1 MIVIVVSH
9 QGIGKTAE
17 RKLFRFIAF
26 IEEIKMTNK
35 RTVYG
40 KKLLTAAVLVSMLP
54 GGLAFAEE
62 ALPLYTLDAVVVTAT
77 RTENDVKNVPAS
89 TQIIT
94 SSDIKK
100 SGATNVRDAIT
111 DFANITMTK
120 KVRGGGH
127 EIIVRGMSTDKS
139 LIMVNGH
146 RVANEADGSGLGN
159 ANALDRINVDNIEKI
174 EIVKGPSSALYG
186 SEAMG
191 GVINI
196 ITKGS
201 KEAEVR
207 TGLVNSSEDFTNWWH
222 LDSGEIGKFSA
233 TLDMRFNKI
242 RRDGSND
249 SVLSDSFGTAQ
260 TYNFNANY
268 QLNDHNSLNFYVD
281 HYTQNLKRDLYNGN
295 LKNVK
300 LDFPN
305 GMAPMGK
312 KFMTGDVSMA
322 DALANYHYKQQTYGL
337 SWNGKTA
344 RNDWQIQT
352 YLSKFDWKSDILY
365 SGGKYTGHSPMAG
378 GSGMGRAGMGGSS
391 MGRPSMGGGS
401 SPSEMDWNKT
411 FNTFM
416 GLTYTNDVNVN
427 SNKIFVIEG
436 RNSTKI
442 NDNHRITYGAE
453 YIKNTVKGTNFGDDN
468 QFGVTHIGSVSK
480 NGVTKEI
487 SEKEIDTY
495 AAYLQ
500 DEINYGKWFI
510 VPAIRYDHH
519 ENFGSHTSPKLG
531 LTYKANDTFRVKANY
546 GKGFKAPTIQ
556 NLYCK
561 LVTNMGKPGIITVNP
576 NANLR
581 PETSNSW
588 DVGVEKEWGKIST
601 SLVYFDTKLENMI
614 TTEKIDRNSYRY
626 INVGNV
632 RVKGIEHTLGYEL
645 NPMWKFKVNSTWL
658 DAVNKDKNQLL
669 PQRSRL
675 SQIYSLSFD
684 DGKDIGWSAVL
695 WDELNYKYV
704 TPVTV
709 KGDIVAGPKK
719 TYNLLNF
726 TLTRK
731 INKDTKIYGS
741 VQNIFDKVD
750 SDCDLDGRYWSLGWE
765 HKF

>member
-1 MIVIVVSH
+1 
-9 QGIGKTAE
+9 
-17 RKLFRFIAF
+17 
-26 IEEIKMTNK
+26 MTNK

-222 LDSGEIGKFSA
+222 LDSGEIRKFSA

-242 RRDGSND
+242 RRDGD
-249 SVLSDSFGTAQ
+249 DTDFLSDSFGTAQ

-268 QLNDHNSLNFYVD
+268 HFNDHNYLNFYVD
-281 HYTQNLKRDLYNGN
+281 HYTQNLKRDLYTHKRDNI
-295 LKNVK
+295 KV
-300 LDFPN
+300 DFPEE
-305 GMAPMGK
+305 MASGLGQK
-312 KFMTGDVSMA
+312 SMTGEGSME

-344 RNDWQIQT
+344 RNDWQIQA
-352 YLSKFDWKSDILY
+352 YLSKFDWESDIRY
-365 SGGKYTGHSPMAG
+365 SGKWFKGHVPAGSNPMTEPMWDRIFKGFMEGK
-378 GSGMGRAGMGGSS
+378 SGIY
-391 MGRPSMGGGS
+391 
-401 SPSEMDWNKT
+401 K
-411 FNTFM
+411 
-416 GLTYTNDVNVN
+416 NDVNVN

-468 QFGVTHIGSVSK
+468 RFGVTHIGSVSK
-480 NGVTKEI
+480 NGVPKEI

-531 LTYKANDTFRVKANY
+531 LTYKANDMFRVKANY

-561 LVTNMGKPGIITVNP
+561 LVTNMEQAGTITVNP

-581 PETSNSW
+581 PETSDSW

-614 TTEKIDRNSYRY
+614 TTEKIADYTYRY

-658 DAVNKDKNQLL
+658 DAVNKDKNQPL

-709 KGDIVAGPKK
+709 KGDTVAGPKK

-741 VQNIFDKVD
+741 MQNIFDKVD

>member
-1 MIVIVVSH
+1 
-9 QGIGKTAE
+9 
-17 RKLFRFIAF
+17 
-26 IEEIKMTNK
+26 MTNK

-100 SGATNVRDAIT
+100 SGATNLRDAIT

-196 ITKGS
+196 ITKSS

-242 RRDGSND
+242 RRDGGD
-249 SVLSDSFGTAQ
+249 TDFLSDSFGTAQ

-268 QLNDHNSLNFYVD
+268 HFNDHNYLNFYVD
-281 HYTQNLKRDLYNGN
+281 HYTQNLKRDLYN
-295 LKNVK
+295 KK
-300 LDFPN
+300 LFNAKAEFPDEMKDAMKAKY
-305 GMAPMGK
+305 GVEYV
-312 KFMTGDVSMA
+312 TGDASI
-322 DALANYHYKQQTYGL
+322 DDGLANYHYKQQTYGL

-352 YLSKFDWKSDILY
+352 YLSKFDWQSDIFY
-365 SGGKYTGHSPMAG
+365 SGLQTHGHIPAGQPSYMA
-378 GSGMGRAGMGGSS
+378 SMWDGMFKKFFT
-391 MGRPSMGGGS
+391 PS
-401 SPSEMDWNKT
+401 
-411 FNTFM
+411 
-416 GLTYTNDVNVN
+416 YANDVNVN
-427 SNKIFVIEG
+427 SNKLFAIEA
-436 RNSTKI
+436 RNSTRV
-442 NDNHRITYGAE
+442 NNNHRLTYGAE
-453 YIKNTVKGTNFGDDN
+453 YVKNTVKGTNFGDDN

-480 NGVTKEI
+480 NGVKKEI

-561 LVTNMGKPGIITVNP
+561 LVTHMGQAGIITVNP

-581 PETSNSW
+581 PETSDSW
-588 DVGVEKEWGKIST
+588 DVGVEKEWGKLST

-614 TTEKIDRNSYRY
+614 TTEEIGERTYRC

-658 DAVNKDKNQLL
+658 DAVNKDKNQPL

-704 TPVTV
+704 TPETV
-709 KGDIVAGPKK
+709 KGDVVAGPKK

>member
-1 MIVIVVSH
+1 
-9 QGIGKTAE
+9 
-17 RKLFRFIAF
+17 
-26 IEEIKMTNK
+26 MTNK

-54 GGLAFAEE
+54 GGGLAFAEE

-127 EIIVRGMSTDKS
+127 EIIVRGMSTNKS

-196 ITKGS
+196 ITKSS

-242 RRDGSND
+242 RRDGD
-249 SVLSDSFGTAQ
+249 DTDFLTDSFGTAQ

-268 QLNDHNSLNFYVD
+268 HFNDHNYLNFYVD
-281 HYTQNLKRDLYNGN
+281 HYTQNLKRDLYTHKRDNIKVN
-295 LKNVK
+295 
-300 LDFPN
+300 FPEK
-305 GMAPMGK
+305 MRPMGQAS
-312 KFMTGDVSMA
+312 MTGEGSME

-352 YLSKFDWKSDILY
+352 YLSKFDWESDIRY
-365 SGGKYTGHSPMAG
+365 SGMQFKGHVPAGLSPMTG
-378 GSGMGRAGMGGSS
+378 RMWDSIFKGFMVGDSG
-391 MGRPSMGGGS
+391 
-401 SPSEMDWNKT
+401 EYK
-411 FNTFM
+411 
-416 GLTYTNDVNVN
+416 NDVNVN

-561 LVTNMGKPGIITVNP
+561 LVTHMGQAGIITVNP

-614 TTEKIDRNSYRY
+614 TTEKIVDKIYRC

-658 DAVNKDKNQLL
+658 DAVNKDKNQPL

-709 KGDIVAGPKK
+709 NGNTVAGPKK

>member
-1 MIVIVVSH
+1 M
-9 QGIGKTAE
+9 
-17 RKLFRFIAF
+17 
-26 IEEIKMTNK
+26 
-35 RTVYG
+35 
-40 KKLLTAAVLVSMLP
+40 
-54 GGLAFAEE
+54 
-62 ALPLYTLDAVVVTAT
+62 
-77 RTENDVKNVPAS
+77 KNVPAS

-242 RRDGSND
+242 RRDGD
-249 SVLSDSFGTAQ
+249 DTDFLSDSFGTAQ

-268 QLNDHNSLNFYVD
+268 HFNDHNYLNFYVD
-281 HYTQNLKRDLYNGN
+281 HYTQNLKRDLYTHKRDNI
-295 LKNVK
+295 KV
-300 LDFPN
+300 DFPEK
-305 GMAPMGK
+305 MGSMLGQTS
-312 KFMTGDVSMA
+312 MTGEGSME

-352 YLSKFDWKSDILY
+352 YLSKFDWKSDIRY
-365 SGGKYTGHSPMAG
+365 SD
-378 GSGMGRAGMGGSS
+378 SGMQFKGHVPAGLPINPMTERMWDSIFKG
-391 MGRPSMGGGS
+391 
-401 SPSEMDWNKT
+401 
-411 FNTFM
+411 FM
-416 GLTYTNDVNVN
+416 VGDSGEYKNDVNVN

-561 LVTNMGKPGIITVNP
+561 LVTHMGQAGIITVNP

-614 TTEKIDRNSYRY
+614 TTEKIVDKIYRC

-658 DAVNKDKNQLL
+658 DAVNKDKNQPL

-709 KGDIVAGPKK
+709 NGNTVAGPKK

>member
-1 MIVIVVSH
+1 
-9 QGIGKTAE
+9 
-17 RKLFRFIAF
+17 
-26 IEEIKMTNK
+26 MTNK

-40 KKLLTAAVLVSMLP
+40 KKLLTASVLVSMLP

-62 ALPLYTLDAVVVTAT
+62 TLPLYTLDAVVVTAT

-242 RRDGSND
+242 RRDGD
-249 SVLSDSFGTAQ
+249 DTDFLTDSFGTAQ

-268 QLNDHNSLNFYVD
+268 HFNDHNYLNFYVD
-281 HYTQNLKRDLYNGN
+281 HYTQNLKRDLYTHKRDNIKVN
-295 LKNVK
+295 
-300 LDFPN
+300 FPEK
-305 GMAPMGK
+305 MRPMGQAS
-312 KFMTGDVSMA
+312 MTGEGSME

-352 YLSKFDWKSDILY
+352 YLSKFDWESDIRY
-365 SGGKYTGHSPMAG
+365 SGMQFKGHVPAGLSPVTGRMWDSIFKGFMVG
-378 GSGMGRAGMGGSS
+378 DSG
-391 MGRPSMGGGS
+391 
-401 SPSEMDWNKT
+401 EYK
-411 FNTFM
+411 
-416 GLTYTNDVNVN
+416 NDVNVN

-561 LVTNMGKPGIITVNP
+561 LVTHMGQAGIITVNP

-614 TTEKIDRNSYRY
+614 TTEKIVDKIYRC

-658 DAVNKDKNQLL
+658 DAVNKDKNQPL

-709 KGDIVAGPKK
+709 NGNTVAGPKK

>member
-1 MIVIVVSH
+1 
-9 QGIGKTAE
+9 
-17 RKLFRFIAF
+17 
-26 IEEIKMTNK
+26 MTNK

-62 ALPLYTLDAVVVTAT
+62 AIPLYTLDAVVVTAT

-127 EIIVRGMSTDKS
+127 EIIIRGMSTDKS

-242 RRDGSND
+242 RRDGD
-249 SVLSDSFGTAQ
+249 DTDFLTDSFGTAQ

-268 QLNDHNSLNFYVD
+268 HFNDHNYLNFYVD
-281 HYTQNLKRDLYNGN
+281 HYTQNLKRDLYTHKRDNI
-295 LKNVK
+295 K
-300 LDFPN
+300 LDFPE
-305 GMAPMGK
+305 GMTVMGQTS
-312 KFMTGDVSMA
+312 MTGEGSME

-352 YLSKFDWKSDILY
+352 YLSKFDWKSDIRY
-365 SGGKYTGHSPMAG
+365 SGMWFKGHVPA
-378 GSGMGRAGMGGSS
+378 
-391 MGRPSMGGGS
+391 GS
-401 SPSEMDWNKT
+401 SPMTGPMWDRIFKD
-411 FNTFM
+411 FM
-416 GLTYTNDVNVN
+416 VGESGAYKNDVNVN

>member
-1 MIVIVVSH
+1 
-9 QGIGKTAE
+9 
-17 RKLFRFIAF
+17 
-26 IEEIKMTNK
+26 MTNK

-40 KKLLTAAVLVSMLP
+40 KKLLTAAVLVSMLS
-54 GGLAFAEE
+54 GGKLAFAEE

-242 RRDGSND
+242 RRDGD
-249 SVLSDSFGTAQ
+249 DTDFLSDSFGTAQ

-268 QLNDHNSLNFYVD
+268 HFNDHNYLNFYVD
-281 HYTQNLKRDLYNGN
+281 HYTQNLKRDLYTHKRDNI
-295 LKNVK
+295 KV
-300 LDFPN
+300 DFPEK
-305 GMAPMGK
+305 MGSMLGQTS
-312 KFMTGDVSMA
+312 MTGEGSME

-352 YLSKFDWKSDILY
+352 YLSKFDWKSDIRY
-365 SGGKYTGHSPMAG
+365 SGMHFKGHVPAGLSPMTG
-378 GSGMGRAGMGGSS
+378 RMWDTIFNGFMVGKSGIY
-391 MGRPSMGGGS
+391 
-401 SPSEMDWNKT
+401 K
-411 FNTFM
+411 
-416 GLTYTNDVNVN
+416 NDVNVN

-519 ENFGSHTSPKLG
+519 ENYGSHTSPKLG
-531 LTYKANDTFRVKANY
+531 VTYKAAEDFRVKVNY
-546 GKGFKAPTIQ
+546 GKGFKAPTVQ
-556 NLYCK
+556 NLYQK
-561 LVTNMGKPGIITVNP
+561 LVTNMGPAGTITVNP
-576 NANLR
+576 DSNLK

-588 DVGVEKEWGKIST
+588 DVGVEKEWGKLST
-601 SLVYFDTKLENMI
+601 SLTYFDTKLENMI
-614 TTEKIDRNSYRY
+614 TTTPIGGKEYRC

-632 RVKGIEHTLGYEL
+632 RIKGIEHTLGYEL
-645 NPMWKFKVNSTWL
+645 SPMWKFKVNSTWL
-658 DAVNKDKNQLL
+658 DAVNKDKNQPL

-704 TPVTV
+704 TPETV
-709 KGDIVAGPKK
+709 KGDVVAGPKK

>member
-1 MIVIVVSH
+1 M
-9 QGIGKTAE
+9 
-17 RKLFRFIAF
+17 
-26 IEEIKMTNK
+26 
-35 RTVYG
+35 
-40 KKLLTAAVLVSMLP
+40 
-54 GGLAFAEE
+54 
-62 ALPLYTLDAVVVTAT
+62 
-77 RTENDVKNVPAS
+77 KNVPAS

-242 RRDGSND
+242 RRDGD
-249 SVLSDSFGTAQ
+249 DTDFLTDSFGTAQ

-268 QLNDHNSLNFYVD
+268 HFNDHNYLNFYVD
-281 HYTQNLKRDLYNGN
+281 HYTQNLKRDLYTHKRDNIKVN
-295 LKNVK
+295 
-300 LDFPN
+300 FPEK
-305 GMAPMGK
+305 MRPMGQAS
-312 KFMTGDVSMA
+312 MTGEGSME

-352 YLSKFDWKSDILY
+352 YLSKFDWESDIRY
-365 SGGKYTGHSPMAG
+365 SGMQFKGHVPAGLSPMTG
-378 GSGMGRAGMGGSS
+378 RMWDSIFKGFMVGDSG
-391 MGRPSMGGGS
+391 
-401 SPSEMDWNKT
+401 EYK
-411 FNTFM
+411 
-416 GLTYTNDVNVN
+416 NDVNVN

-561 LVTNMGKPGIITVNP
+561 LVTHMGQAGIITVNP
-576 NANLR
+576 NTNLR

-614 TTEKIDRNSYRY
+614 TTTPIGDKEYRC

-632 RVKGIEHTLGYEL
+632 RIKGIEHTLGYEL
-645 NPMWKFKVNSTWL
+645 SPMWKFKVNSTWL
-658 DAVNKDKNQLL
+658 DAVNKDKNQPL

-704 TPVTV
+704 TPETV
-709 KGDIVAGPKK
+709 KGDVVAGPKK

>member
-1 MIVIVVSH
+1 
-9 QGIGKTAE
+9 
-17 RKLFRFIAF
+17 
-26 IEEIKMTNK
+26 MTNK

-196 ITKGS
+196 ITKSS

-242 RRDGSND
+242 RRDGD
-249 SVLSDSFGTAQ
+249 DTDFLTDSFGTAQ

-268 QLNDHNSLNFYVD
+268 HFNDHNYLNFYVD
-281 HYTQNLKRDLYNGN
+281 HYTQNLKRDLYTHKRDNIKVN
-295 LKNVK
+295 
-300 LDFPN
+300 FPEK
-305 GMAPMGK
+305 MRPMGQAS
-312 KFMTGDVSMA
+312 MTGEGSME

-352 YLSKFDWKSDILY
+352 YLSKFDWESDIRY
-365 SGGKYTGHSPMAG
+365 SGMQFKGHVPAGLSPMTG
-378 GSGMGRAGMGGSS
+378 RMWDSIFKGFMVGDSG
-391 MGRPSMGGGS
+391 
-401 SPSEMDWNKT
+401 EYK
-411 FNTFM
+411 
-416 GLTYTNDVNVN
+416 NDVNVN

-561 LVTNMGKPGIITVNP
+561 LVTHMGQAGIITVNP

-614 TTEKIDRNSYRY
+614 TTTPIGDKEYRC

-632 RVKGIEHTLGYEL
+632 RIKGIEHTLGYEL
-645 NPMWKFKVNSTWL
+645 SPMWKFKVNSTWL
-658 DAVNKDKNQLL
+658 DAVNKDKNQPL

-704 TPVTV
+704 TPETV
-709 KGDIVAGPKK
+709 KGDVVAGPKK

>member
-1 MIVIVVSH
+1 
-9 QGIGKTAE
+9 
-17 RKLFRFIAF
+17 
-26 IEEIKMTNK
+26 MTNK

-40 KKLLTAAVLVSMLP
+40 KKLLTAAVLASMLS
-54 GGLAFAEE
+54 GGELAFAEE

-196 ITKGS
+196 ITKSS

-242 RRDGSND
+242 RRDGD
-249 SVLSDSFGTAQ
+249 DTDFLTDSFGTAQ

-268 QLNDHNSLNFYVD
+268 HFNDHNYLNFYVD
-281 HYTQNLKRDLYNGN
+281 HYTQNLKRDLYTHKRDNIKVN
-295 LKNVK
+295 
-300 LDFPN
+300 FPEK
-305 GMAPMGK
+305 MRPMGQAS
-312 KFMTGDVSMA
+312 MTGEGSME

-352 YLSKFDWKSDILY
+352 YLSKFDWESDIRY
-365 SGGKYTGHSPMAG
+365 SGMQFKGHVPAGLSPMTG
-378 GSGMGRAGMGGSS
+378 RMWDSIFKGFMVGDSG
-391 MGRPSMGGGS
+391 
-401 SPSEMDWNKT
+401 EYK
-411 FNTFM
+411 
-416 GLTYTNDVNVN
+416 NDVNVN

-561 LVTNMGKPGIITVNP
+561 LVTHMGQAGIITVNP

-614 TTEKIDRNSYRY
+614 TTEKIVDKIYRC

-658 DAVNKDKNQLL
+658 DAVNKDKNQPL

-709 KGDIVAGPKK
+709 NGNTVAGPKK

>member
-1 MIVIVVSH
+1 
-9 QGIGKTAE
+9 
-17 RKLFRFIAF
+17 
-26 IEEIKMTNK
+26 MTNK

-54 GGLAFAEE
+54 GGELAFAEE
-62 ALPLYTLDAVVVTAT
+62 TLPLYTLDAVVVTAT

-242 RRDGSND
+242 RRDGD
-249 SVLSDSFGTAQ
+249 DTDFLSDSFGTAQ

-268 QLNDHNSLNFYVD
+268 HFNDHNYLNFYVD
-281 HYTQNLKRDLYNGN
+281 HYTQNLKRDLYTHKRDNI
-295 LKNVK
+295 KV
-300 LDFPN
+300 DFPEE
-305 GMAPMGK
+305 MGSRLGQTS
-312 KFMTGDVSMA
+312 MTGEGSME

-352 YLSKFDWKSDILY
+352 YLSKFDWESDIRY
-365 SGGKYTGHSPMAG
+365 SGMHFKGHVPAGLPINPMTERMWDRIFNG
-378 GSGMGRAGMGGSS
+378 FMVGDSG
-391 MGRPSMGGGS
+391 
-401 SPSEMDWNKT
+401 EYK
-411 FNTFM
+411 
-416 GLTYTNDVNVN
+416 NDVNVN

-561 LVTNMGKPGIITVNP
+561 LVTHMGQAGIITVNP

-614 TTEKIDRNSYRY
+614 TTEKIVDKIYRCV
-626 INVGNV
+626 NVGNV

-658 DAVNKDKNQLL
+658 DAVNKDKNQSL

-709 KGDIVAGPKK
+709 KGNTVAGPKK

>member
-1 MIVIVVSH
+1 
-9 QGIGKTAE
+9 
-17 RKLFRFIAF
+17 
-26 IEEIKMTNK
+26 MTNK

-111 DFANITMTK
+111 DFANITMTR

-196 ITKGS
+196 ITKSS

-242 RRDGSND
+242 RRDGGD
-249 SVLSDSFGTAQ
+249 TDFLSDSFGTAQ

-268 QLNDHNSLNFYVD
+268 NFNDHNYLNFYVD
-281 HYTQNLKRDLYNGN
+281 HYTQNLKRDLYN
-295 LKNVK
+295 KK
-300 LDFPN
+300 LFNAKAEFPDEMKDAMKARY
-305 GMAPMGK
+305 GVEYV
-312 KFMTGDVSMA
+312 TGDASI
-322 DALANYHYKQQTYGL
+322 DDGLANYHYKQQTYGL

-352 YLSKFDWKSDILY
+352 YLSKFDWQSDIFY
-365 SGGKYTGHSPMAG
+365 SGLQTHGHIPAGQPSYMA
-378 GSGMGRAGMGGSS
+378 SMWDGMFKKFFT
-391 MGRPSMGGGS
+391 PS
-401 SPSEMDWNKT
+401 
-411 FNTFM
+411 
-416 GLTYTNDVNVN
+416 YANDVNVN
-427 SNKIFVIEG
+427 SNKLFAIEA
-436 RNSTKI
+436 RNSTRV
-442 NDNHRITYGAE
+442 NNNHRLTYGAE
-453 YIKNTVKGTNFGDDN
+453 YVKNTVKGTNFGDDN

-480 NGVTKEI
+480 NGVKKEI

-561 LVTNMGKPGIITVNP
+561 LVTHMGQAGIITVNP

-581 PETSNSW
+581 PETSDSW
-588 DVGVEKEWGKIST
+588 DVGVEKEWGKLST

-614 TTEKIDRNSYRY
+614 TTEEIGERTYRC

-658 DAVNKDKNQLL
+658 DAVNKDKNQPL

-709 KGDIVAGPKK
+709 KGDTVAGPKK

-750 SDCDLDGRYWSLGWE
+750 KDCDLDGRYWSLGWE

>member
-1 MIVIVVSH
+1 
-9 QGIGKTAE
+9 
-17 RKLFRFIAF
+17 
-26 IEEIKMTNK
+26 MTNK

-62 ALPLYTLDAVVVTAT
+62 AIPLYTLDAVVVTAT

-242 RRDGSND
+242 RRDGD
-249 SVLSDSFGTAQ
+249 DTDFLTDSFGTAQ

-268 QLNDHNSLNFYVD
+268 HFNDHNYLNFYVD
-281 HYTQNLKRDLYNGN
+281 HYTQNLKRDLYTHKRDNI
-295 LKNVK
+295 K
-300 LDFPN
+300 LDFPE
-305 GMAPMGK
+305 GMTVMGQTS
-312 KFMTGDVSMA
+312 MTGEGSME

-352 YLSKFDWKSDILY
+352 YLSKFDWKSDIRY
-365 SGGKYTGHSPMAG
+365 SGMWFKGHVPA
-378 GSGMGRAGMGGSS
+378 
-391 MGRPSMGGGS
+391 GS
-401 SPSEMDWNKT
+401 SPMTGPMWDRIFKD
-411 FNTFM
+411 FM
-416 GLTYTNDVNVN
+416 VGESGAYKNDVNVN

>member
-1 MIVIVVSH
+1 
-9 QGIGKTAE
+9 
-17 RKLFRFIAF
+17 
-26 IEEIKMTNK
+26 MTNK

-40 KKLLTAAVLVSMLP
+40 KKLLTSAVLVSMLS
-54 GGLAFAEE
+54 GGELAFAEE
-62 ALPLYTLDAVVVTAT
+62 TLPLYTLDAVVVTAT

-196 ITKGS
+196 ITKSS

-242 RRDGSND
+242 RRDGD
-249 SVLSDSFGTAQ
+249 DTDFLSDSFGTAQ

-268 QLNDHNSLNFYVD
+268 HFNDHNYLNFYVD
-281 HYTQNLKRDLYNGN
+281 HYTQNLKRDLYTHKRDNI
-295 LKNVK
+295 KV
-300 LDFPN
+300 DFPE
-305 GMAPMGK
+305 GMRPMGQTS
-312 KFMTGDVSMA
+312 MTGEGSME

-352 YLSKFDWKSDILY
+352 YLSKFDWKSDIRY
-365 SGGKYTGHSPMAG
+365 SGIFKGHVPAGLNPMTGRMWDTIFYGFMAG
-378 GSGMGRAGMGGSS
+378 DSGIY
-391 MGRPSMGGGS
+391 
-401 SPSEMDWNKT
+401 K
-411 FNTFM
+411 
-416 GLTYTNDVNVN
+416 NDVNVN

-480 NGVTKEI
+480 NGVKKEI

-561 LVTNMGKPGIITVNP
+561 LVTHMGPAGIITVNP

-614 TTEKIDRNSYRY
+614 TTEKIIDKTYRCV
-626 INVGNV
+626 NVGNV

-658 DAVNKDKNQLL
+658 DAVNKDKNQPL

>member
-1 MIVIVVSH
+1 MVISH

-40 KKLLTAAVLVSMLP
+40 KKLLTAAVLVSMLH
-54 GGLAFAEE
+54 GGGKLAFAEE

-111 DFANITMTK
+111 DFANFTMTK

-196 ITKGS
+196 ITKSS

-242 RRDGSND
+242 RRDGD
-249 SVLSDSFGTAQ
+249 DTDFLTDSFGTAQ

-268 QLNDHNSLNFYVD
+268 HFNDHNYLNFYVD
-281 HYTQNLKRDLYNGN
+281 HYTQNLKRDLYTHKRDNIKVN
-295 LKNVK
+295 
-300 LDFPN
+300 FPEK
-305 GMAPMGK
+305 MRPMGQAS
-312 KFMTGDVSMA
+312 MTGEGSME

-352 YLSKFDWKSDILY
+352 YLSKFDWESDIRY
-365 SGGKYTGHSPMAG
+365 SGMQFKGHVPAGLSPMTG
-378 GSGMGRAGMGGSS
+378 RMWDSIFNGFMVGDSG
-391 MGRPSMGGGS
+391 
-401 SPSEMDWNKT
+401 EYK
-411 FNTFM
+411 
-416 GLTYTNDVNVN
+416 NDVNVN

-500 DEINYGKWFI
+500 DEINYRKWFI

-561 LVTNMGKPGIITVNP
+561 LVTHMGQAGIITVNP

-614 TTEKIDRNSYRY
+614 TTEKIVDKIYRC

-658 DAVNKDKNQLL
+658 DAVNKDKNQPL

-709 KGDIVAGPKK
+709 NGNTVAGPKK

>member
-1 MIVIVVSH
+1 M
-9 QGIGKTAE
+9 
-17 RKLFRFIAF
+17 
-26 IEEIKMTNK
+26 
-35 RTVYG
+35 
-40 KKLLTAAVLVSMLP
+40 
-54 GGLAFAEE
+54 
-62 ALPLYTLDAVVVTAT
+62 
-77 RTENDVKNVPAS
+77 KNVPAS

-196 ITKGS
+196 ITKSS

-242 RRDGSND
+242 RRDGD
-249 SVLSDSFGTAQ
+249 DTDFLTDSFGTAQ

-268 QLNDHNSLNFYVD
+268 HFNDHNYLNFYVD
-281 HYTQNLKRDLYNGN
+281 HYTQNLKRDLYTHKRDNIKVN
-295 LKNVK
+295 
-300 LDFPN
+300 FPEK
-305 GMAPMGK
+305 MRPMGQAS
-312 KFMTGDVSMA
+312 MTGEGSME

-352 YLSKFDWKSDILY
+352 YLSKFDWESDIRY
-365 SGGKYTGHSPMAG
+365 SGMQFKGHVPAGLSPMTG
-378 GSGMGRAGMGGSS
+378 RMWDSIFKGFMVGDSG
-391 MGRPSMGGGS
+391 
-401 SPSEMDWNKT
+401 EYK
-411 FNTFM
+411 
-416 GLTYTNDVNVN
+416 NDVNVN

-442 NDNHRITYGAE
+442 NDNHQITYGAE

-561 LVTNMGKPGIITVNP
+561 LVTHMGPAGIITVNP

-614 TTEKIDRNSYRY
+614 TTEEIGEKTYRC

-658 DAVNKDKNQLL
+658 DAVNKDKNQPL

-709 KGDIVAGPKK
+709 KGNTEAGPKK

>member
-1 MIVIVVSH
+1 M
-9 QGIGKTAE
+9 
-17 RKLFRFIAF
+17 
-26 IEEIKMTNK
+26 
-35 RTVYG
+35 
-40 KKLLTAAVLVSMLP
+40 
-54 GGLAFAEE
+54 
-62 ALPLYTLDAVVVTAT
+62 
-77 RTENDVKNVPAS
+77 KNVPAS

-242 RRDGSND
+242 RRDGD
-249 SVLSDSFGTAQ
+249 DTDFLSDSFGTAQ

-268 QLNDHNSLNFYVD
+268 HFNDHNYLNFYVD
-281 HYTQNLKRDLYNGN
+281 HYTQNLKRDLYTHKRDNI
-295 LKNVK
+295 K
-300 LDFPN
+300 LDFPE
-305 GMAPMGK
+305 GMRPMGQTS
-312 KFMTGDVSMA
+312 MTGEGSME

-352 YLSKFDWKSDILY
+352 YLSKFDWKSDIRY
-365 SGGKYTGHSPMAG
+365 SGIFKGHVPAGSNPMTGPMWDSIFKG
-378 GSGMGRAGMGGSS
+378 FMVGDSGIY
-391 MGRPSMGGGS
+391 
-401 SPSEMDWNKT
+401 K
-411 FNTFM
+411 
-416 GLTYTNDVNVN
+416 NDVNVN

-436 RNSTKI
+436 RNSTQI

-453 YIKNTVKGTNFGDDN
+453 YIKNTVKGTNFGDGN

-480 NGVTKEI
+480 NGVKKEI

-561 LVTNMGKPGIITVNP
+561 LVTNMGQAGIITVNP

-614 TTEKIDRNSYRY
+614 TTEKIGEKTYRCV
-626 INVGNV
+626 NVGNV

-658 DAVNKDKNQLL
+658 DAVNKDKNQPL

>member
-1 MIVIVVSH
+1 
-9 QGIGKTAE
+9 
-17 RKLFRFIAF
+17 
-26 IEEIKMTNK
+26 MTNK

-40 KKLLTAAVLVSMLP
+40 KKLLTAAVLVSMLS
-54 GGLAFAEE
+54 GGKLAFAEE

-111 DFANITMTK
+111 DFSNITMTK

-196 ITKGS
+196 ITKSS

-242 RRDGSND
+242 RRDGD
-249 SVLSDSFGTAQ
+249 DTDFLSDSFGTAQ

-268 QLNDHNSLNFYVD
+268 HFNDHNYLNFYVD
-281 HYTQNLKRDLYNGN
+281 HYTQNLKRDLYTHKRDNI
-295 LKNVK
+295 KV
-300 LDFPN
+300 DFPE
-305 GMAPMGK
+305 GMRPMGQTS
-312 KFMTGDVSMA
+312 MTGEGSME

-352 YLSKFDWKSDILY
+352 YLSKFDWKSDIRY
-365 SGGKYTGHSPMAG
+365 SGIFKGHVPAGLSPMTGRMWDTIFKGFMAG
-378 GSGMGRAGMGGSS
+378 DSGIY
-391 MGRPSMGGGS
+391 
-401 SPSEMDWNKT
+401 K
-411 FNTFM
+411 
-416 GLTYTNDVNVN
+416 NDVNVN

-561 LVTNMGKPGIITVNP
+561 LVTHMGQAGIITVNP

-614 TTEKIDRNSYRY
+614 TTEKIIDKTYRCV
-626 INVGNV
+626 NVGNV

-658 DAVNKDKNQLL
+658 DAVNKDKNQPL

>member
-1 MIVIVVSH
+1 
-9 QGIGKTAE
+9 
-17 RKLFRFIAF
+17 
-26 IEEIKMTNK
+26 MTNK

-40 KKLLTAAVLVSMLP
+40 KKLLTASVLVSMLP

-196 ITKGS
+196 ITKSS

-242 RRDGSND
+242 RRDGD
-249 SVLSDSFGTAQ
+249 DTDFLTDSFGTAQ

-268 QLNDHNSLNFYVD
+268 HFNDHNYLNFYVD
-281 HYTQNLKRDLYNGN
+281 HYTQNLKRDLYTHKRDNIKVN
-295 LKNVK
+295 
-300 LDFPN
+300 FPEK
-305 GMAPMGK
+305 MRPMGQAS
-312 KFMTGDVSMA
+312 MTGEGSME

-352 YLSKFDWKSDILY
+352 YLSKFDWESDIRY
-365 SGGKYTGHSPMAG
+365 SGMQFKGHVPAGLSPMTG
-378 GSGMGRAGMGGSS
+378 RMWDSIFNGFMVGDSG
-391 MGRPSMGGGS
+391 
-401 SPSEMDWNKT
+401 EYK
-411 FNTFM
+411 
-416 GLTYTNDVNVN
+416 NDVNVN

-561 LVTNMGKPGIITVNP
+561 LVTHMGQAGIITVNP

-614 TTEKIDRNSYRY
+614 TTEKIVDKIYRC

-658 DAVNKDKNQLL
+658 DAVNKDKNQPL

-709 KGDIVAGPKK
+709 NGNTVAGPKK

>member
-1 MIVIVVSH
+1 
-9 QGIGKTAE
+9 
-17 RKLFRFIAF
+17 
-26 IEEIKMTNK
+26 MTNK

-242 RRDGSND
+242 RRDGD
-249 SVLSDSFGTAQ
+249 DTDFLSDSFGTAQ

-268 QLNDHNSLNFYVD
+268 HFNDHNYLNFYVD
-281 HYTQNLKRDLYNGN
+281 HYTQNLKRDLYTHKRDNI
-295 LKNVK
+295 KV
-300 LDFPN
+300 DFPEK
-305 GMAPMGK
+305 MGSMLGQTS
-312 KFMTGDVSMA
+312 MTGEGSME

-352 YLSKFDWKSDILY
+352 YLSKFDWKSDIRY
-365 SGGKYTGHSPMAG
+365 SD
-378 GSGMGRAGMGGSS
+378 SGMQFKGHVPAGLPINPMTERMWDSIFK
-391 MGRPSMGGGS
+391 
-401 SPSEMDWNKT
+401 E
-411 FNTFM
+411 FM
-416 GLTYTNDVNVN
+416 VGDSGEYKNDVNVN

-561 LVTNMGKPGIITVNP
+561 LVTHMGQAGIITVNP

-614 TTEKIDRNSYRY
+614 TTEKIVDKIYRC

-658 DAVNKDKNQLL
+658 DAVNKDKNQPL

-709 KGDIVAGPKK
+709 NGNTVAGPKK

>member
-1 MIVIVVSH
+1 
-9 QGIGKTAE
+9 
-17 RKLFRFIAF
+17 
-26 IEEIKMTNK
+26 MTNK

-40 KKLLTAAVLVSMLP
+40 KKLLTAAVLVSMLY
-54 GGLAFAEE
+54 GGELAFAEE

-196 ITKGS
+196 ITKSS

-222 LDSGEIGKFSA
+222 LDSGKIGKFSA

-242 RRDGSND
+242 RRDGD
-249 SVLSDSFGTAQ
+249 DTDFLTDSFGTAQ

-268 QLNDHNSLNFYVD
+268 HFNDHNYLNFYVD
-281 HYTQNLKRDLYNGN
+281 HYTQNLKRDLYTHKRDNIKVN
-295 LKNVK
+295 
-300 LDFPN
+300 FPEK
-305 GMAPMGK
+305 MRPMGQAS
-312 KFMTGDVSMA
+312 MTGEGSME

-352 YLSKFDWKSDILY
+352 YLSKFDWESDIRY
-365 SGGKYTGHSPMAG
+365 SGMQFKGHVPAGLSPMTG
-378 GSGMGRAGMGGSS
+378 RMWDSIFKGFMVGDSG
-391 MGRPSMGGGS
+391 
-401 SPSEMDWNKT
+401 EYK
-411 FNTFM
+411 
-416 GLTYTNDVNVN
+416 NDVNVN

-561 LVTNMGKPGIITVNP
+561 LVTHMGQAGIITVNP

-614 TTEKIDRNSYRY
+614 TTEKIVDKIYRC

-658 DAVNKDKNQLL
+658 DAVNKDKNQPL

-709 KGDIVAGPKK
+709 NGNTVAGPKK

>member
-1 MIVIVVSH
+1 
-9 QGIGKTAE
+9 
-17 RKLFRFIAF
+17 
-26 IEEIKMTNK
+26 MTNK

-40 KKLLTAAVLVSMLP
+40 KKLLTASVLVSMLP

-196 ITKGS
+196 ITKSS

-242 RRDGSND
+242 RRDGD
-249 SVLSDSFGTAQ
+249 DTDFLTDSFGTAQ

-268 QLNDHNSLNFYVD
+268 HFNDHNYLNFYVD
-281 HYTQNLKRDLYNGN
+281 HYTQNLKRDLYTHKRDNIKVN
-295 LKNVK
+295 
-300 LDFPN
+300 FPEK
-305 GMAPMGK
+305 MRPMGQAS
-312 KFMTGDVSMA
+312 MTGEGSME

-352 YLSKFDWKSDILY
+352 YLSKFDWESDIRY
-365 SGGKYTGHSPMAG
+365 SGMQFKGHVPAGLSPMTG
-378 GSGMGRAGMGGSS
+378 RMWDSIFKGFMVGDSG
-391 MGRPSMGGGS
+391 
-401 SPSEMDWNKT
+401 EYK
-411 FNTFM
+411 
-416 GLTYTNDVNVN
+416 NDVNVN

-561 LVTNMGKPGIITVNP
+561 LVTHMGQAGIITVNP

-614 TTEKIDRNSYRY
+614 TTEKIVDKIYRC

-658 DAVNKDKNQLL
+658 DAVNKDKNQPL

-709 KGDIVAGPKK
+709 NGNTVAGPKK

>member
-1 MIVIVVSH
+1 
-9 QGIGKTAE
+9 
-17 RKLFRFIAF
+17 
-26 IEEIKMTNK
+26 MTNK

-40 KKLLTAAVLVSMLP
+40 KKLLTAAVLVSMLH
-54 GGLAFAEE
+54 GGELAFAEE

-196 ITKGS
+196 ITKSS

-242 RRDGSND
+242 RRDGD
-249 SVLSDSFGTAQ
+249 DTDFLTDSFGTAQ

-268 QLNDHNSLNFYVD
+268 HFNDHNYLNFYVD
-281 HYTQNLKRDLYNGN
+281 HYTQNLKRDLYTHKRDNIKVN
-295 LKNVK
+295 
-300 LDFPN
+300 FPEK
-305 GMAPMGK
+305 MRPMGQAS
-312 KFMTGDVSMA
+312 MTGEGSME

-352 YLSKFDWKSDILY
+352 YLSKFDWESDIRY
-365 SGGKYTGHSPMAG
+365 SGMQFKGHVPAGLSPMTG
-378 GSGMGRAGMGGSS
+378 RMWDSIFKGFMVGDSG
-391 MGRPSMGGGS
+391 
-401 SPSEMDWNKT
+401 EYK
-411 FNTFM
+411 
-416 GLTYTNDVNVN
+416 NDVNVN

-561 LVTNMGKPGIITVNP
+561 LVTHMGQAGIITVNP

-614 TTEKIDRNSYRY
+614 TTTPIGDKEYRC

-632 RVKGIEHTLGYEL
+632 RIKGIEHTLGYEL
-645 NPMWKFKVNSTWL
+645 SPMWKFKVNSTWL
-658 DAVNKDKNQLL
+658 DAVNKDKNQPL

-704 TPVTV
+704 TPETV
-709 KGDIVAGPKK
+709 KGDVVAGPKK

>member
-1 MIVIVVSH
+1 
-9 QGIGKTAE
+9 
-17 RKLFRFIAF
+17 
-26 IEEIKMTNK
+26 MTNK

-242 RRDGSND
+242 RRDGD
-249 SVLSDSFGTAQ
+249 DTDFLTDSFGTAQ

-268 QLNDHNSLNFYVD
+268 HFNDHNYLNFYVD
-281 HYTQNLKRDLYNGN
+281 HYTQNLKRDLYTHKRDNI
-295 LKNVK
+295 K
-300 LDFPN
+300 LDFPE
-305 GMAPMGK
+305 GMTVMGQTS
-312 KFMTGDVSMA
+312 MTGEGSME

-352 YLSKFDWKSDILY
+352 YLSKFDWKSDIRY
-365 SGGKYTGHSPMAG
+365 SGMWFKGHVPA
-378 GSGMGRAGMGGSS
+378 
-391 MGRPSMGGGS
+391 GS
-401 SPSEMDWNKT
+401 SPMTGPMWDRIFKD
-411 FNTFM
+411 FM
-416 GLTYTNDVNVN
+416 VGESGAYKNDVNVN

>member
-1 MIVIVVSH
+1 
-9 QGIGKTAE
+9 
-17 RKLFRFIAF
+17 
-26 IEEIKMTNK
+26 MTNK

-242 RRDGSND
+242 RRDGD
-249 SVLSDSFGTAQ
+249 DTDFLSDSFGTAQ

-268 QLNDHNSLNFYVD
+268 HFNDHNYLNFYVD
-281 HYTQNLKRDLYNGN
+281 HYTQNLKRDLYTHKRDNI
-295 LKNVK
+295 KV
-300 LDFPN
+300 DFPEK
-305 GMAPMGK
+305 MGSMLGQTS
-312 KFMTGDVSMA
+312 MTGEGSME

-352 YLSKFDWKSDILY
+352 YLSKFDWKSDIRY
-365 SGGKYTGHSPMAG
+365 SD
-378 GSGMGRAGMGGSS
+378 SGMQFKGHVPAGLPINPMTERMWDSIFK
-391 MGRPSMGGGS
+391 
-401 SPSEMDWNKT
+401 E
-411 FNTFM
+411 FM
-416 GLTYTNDVNVN
+416 VGDSGEYKNDVNVN

-480 NGVTKEI
+480 NGVKKEI

-561 LVTNMGKPGIITVNP
+561 LVTHMGPAGIITVNP

-614 TTEKIDRNSYRY
+614 TTEKIIDKTYRCV
-626 INVGNV
+626 NVGNV

-658 DAVNKDKNQLL
+658 DAVNKDKNQPL

-709 KGDIVAGPKK
+709 NGNMVAGPKK

>member
-1 MIVIVVSH
+1 
-9 QGIGKTAE
+9 
-17 RKLFRFIAF
+17 
-26 IEEIKMTNK
+26 MTNK

-111 DFANITMTK
+111 DFANITMTR

-242 RRDGSND
+242 RRDGGD
-249 SVLSDSFGTAQ
+249 TDFLSDSFGTAQ

-268 QLNDHNSLNFYVD
+268 NFNDHNYLNFYVD
-281 HYTQNLKRDLYNGN
+281 HYTQNLKRDLYN
-295 LKNVK
+295 KK
-300 LDFPN
+300 LFNAKAEFPDAMKDAMKARY
-305 GMAPMGK
+305 GVEYV
-312 KFMTGDVSMA
+312 TGDASI
-322 DALANYHYKQQTYGL
+322 DDGLTNYHYKQQTYGL

-352 YLSKFDWKSDILY
+352 YLSKFDWQSDIFY
-365 SGGKYTGHSPMAG
+365 SGLQTHGHIPAGQPSYMANMWD
-378 GSGMGRAGMGGSS
+378 GMFKNFFT
-391 MGRPSMGGGS
+391 PS
-401 SPSEMDWNKT
+401 
-411 FNTFM
+411 
-416 GLTYTNDVNVN
+416 YANDVNVN
-427 SNKIFVIEG
+427 SNKLFAIEA
-436 RNSTKI
+436 RNSTRV
-442 NDNHRITYGAE
+442 NNNHRLTYGAE
-453 YIKNTVKGTNFGDDN
+453 YDKNTVKGTNFGDDN

-480 NGVTKEI
+480 NRVTKEI

-561 LVTNMGKPGIITVNP
+561 LVTHMGQAGIITVNP
-576 NANLR
+576 NAYLR
-581 PETSNSW
+581 PETSDSW

-614 TTEKIDRNSYRY
+614 TTTPIGVKEYRC

-632 RVKGIEHTLGYEL
+632 RIKGIEHTLGYEL
-645 NPMWKFKVNSTWL
+645 SPMWKFKVNSTWL
-658 DAVNKDKNQLL
+658 DAVNKDKNQPL

-704 TPVTV
+704 TPETV
-709 KGDIVAGPKK
+709 KGDVVAGPKK

>member
-1 MIVIVVSH
+1 
-9 QGIGKTAE
+9 
-17 RKLFRFIAF
+17 
-26 IEEIKMTNK
+26 MTNK

-100 SGATNVRDAIT
+100 SGATNLRDAIT

-242 RRDGSND
+242 RRDGD
-249 SVLSDSFGTAQ
+249 DTDFLSDSFGTAQ

-268 QLNDHNSLNFYVD
+268 HFNDHNYLNFYVD
-281 HYTQNLKRDLYNGN
+281 HYTQNLKRDLYTHKRDNI
-295 LKNVK
+295 KV
-300 LDFPN
+300 DFPE
-305 GMAPMGK
+305 AMGSRLGQTS
-312 KFMTGDVSMA
+312 MTGEGSME

-352 YLSKFDWKSDILY
+352 YLSKFDWESDIRY
-365 SGGKYTGHSPMAG
+365 SGMQFKGHVPAGLPINPMTERMWNSIFKG
-378 GSGMGRAGMGGSS
+378 FMVGDSG
-391 MGRPSMGGGS
+391 
-401 SPSEMDWNKT
+401 EYK
-411 FNTFM
+411 
-416 GLTYTNDVNVN
+416 NDVNVN

-453 YIKNTVKGTNFGDDN
+453 YIKNTVKGTNFGDNN

-561 LVTNMGKPGIITVNP
+561 LVTHMGQAGIITVNP

-614 TTEKIDRNSYRY
+614 TTEKIIDKTYRCV
-626 INVGNV
+626 NVGNV

-658 DAVNKDKNQLL
+658 DAVNKDKNQPL

-709 KGDIVAGPKK
+709 NGNTVAGPKK

>member
-1 MIVIVVSH
+1 M
-9 QGIGKTAE
+9 
-17 RKLFRFIAF
+17 
-26 IEEIKMTNK
+26 
-35 RTVYG
+35 
-40 KKLLTAAVLVSMLP
+40 
-54 GGLAFAEE
+54 
-62 ALPLYTLDAVVVTAT
+62 
-77 RTENDVKNVPAS
+77 KNVPAS

-196 ITKGS
+196 ITKSS

-242 RRDGSND
+242 RRDGD
-249 SVLSDSFGTAQ
+249 DTDFLTDSFGTAQ

-268 QLNDHNSLNFYVD
+268 HFNDHNYLNFYVD
-281 HYTQNLKRDLYNGN
+281 HYTQNLKRDLYTHKRDNIKVN
-295 LKNVK
+295 
-300 LDFPN
+300 FPEK
-305 GMAPMGK
+305 MRPMGQAS
-312 KFMTGDVSMA
+312 MTGEGSME

-352 YLSKFDWKSDILY
+352 YLSKFDWESDIRY
-365 SGGKYTGHSPMAG
+365 SGMQFKGHVPAGLSPMTG
-378 GSGMGRAGMGGSS
+378 RMWDSIYKGFMVGDSG
-391 MGRPSMGGGS
+391 
-401 SPSEMDWNKT
+401 EYK
-411 FNTFM
+411 
-416 GLTYTNDVNVN
+416 NDVNVN

-561 LVTNMGKPGIITVNP
+561 LVTHMGQAGIITVNP

-614 TTEKIDRNSYRY
+614 TTEKIVDKIYRC

-658 DAVNKDKNQLL
+658 DAVNKDKNQPL

-709 KGDIVAGPKK
+709 NGNTVAGPKK

>member
-1 MIVIVVSH
+1 
-9 QGIGKTAE
+9 
-17 RKLFRFIAF
+17 
-26 IEEIKMTNK
+26 MTNK

-40 KKLLTAAVLVSMLP
+40 KKLLTASVLVSMLP

-174 EIVKGPSSALYG
+174 EIVKGPSSSLYG

-196 ITKGS
+196 ITKSS

-242 RRDGSND
+242 RRDGD
-249 SVLSDSFGTAQ
+249 DTDFLSDSFGTAQ

-268 QLNDHNSLNFYVD
+268 HFNDHNYLNFYVD
-281 HYTQNLKRDLYNGN
+281 HYTQNLKRDLYTHKRDNI
-295 LKNVK
+295 K
-300 LDFPN
+300 LDFPE
-305 GMAPMGK
+305 GMRPMGQTS
-312 KFMTGDVSMA
+312 MTGEGSME

-352 YLSKFDWKSDILY
+352 YLSKFDWKSDIRY
-365 SGGKYTGHSPMAG
+365 SGMQFKGHVPAGLSPMTGRMWNTIFNGFMAG
-378 GSGMGRAGMGGSS
+378 DSGAY
-391 MGRPSMGGGS
+391 
-401 SPSEMDWNKT
+401 K
-411 FNTFM
+411 
-416 GLTYTNDVNVN
+416 NDVNVN

-500 DEINYGKWFI
+500 DEINCGKWFI

-561 LVTNMGKPGIITVNP
+561 LVTHMGQAGIITVNP

-614 TTEKIDRNSYRY
+614 TTEKIADKTYRCV
-626 INVGNV
+626 NVGNV

-658 DAVNKDKNQLL
+658 DAVNKDKNQPL

-709 KGDIVAGPKK
+709 NGNMVAGPKK

-750 SDCDLDGRYWSLGWE
+750 NDCDLDGRYWSLGWE

>member
-1 MIVIVVSH
+1 MNECV
-9 QGIGKTAE
+9 
-17 RKLFRFIAF
+17 

-100 SGATNVRDAIT
+100 SGATNLRDAIT

-196 ITKGS
+196 ITKSS

-242 RRDGSND
+242 RRDGD
-249 SVLSDSFGTAQ
+249 DTDFLSDSFGTAQ

-268 QLNDHNSLNFYVD
+268 HFNDHNYLNFYVD
-281 HYTQNLKRDLYNGN
+281 HYTQNLKRDLYTHKRDNI
-295 LKNVK
+295 KV
-300 LDFPN
+300 DFPEK
-305 GMAPMGK
+305 MGSMLGQTS
-312 KFMTGDVSMA
+312 MTGEGSME

-352 YLSKFDWKSDILY
+352 YLSKFDWKSDIRY
-365 SGGKYTGHSPMAG
+365 SD
-378 GSGMGRAGMGGSS
+378 SGMQFKGHVPAGLPINPMTERMWDSIFKG
-391 MGRPSMGGGS
+391 
-401 SPSEMDWNKT
+401 
-411 FNTFM
+411 FM
-416 GLTYTNDVNVN
+416 VGDSGEYKNDVNVN

-561 LVTNMGKPGIITVNP
+561 LVTHMGQAGIITVNP

-614 TTEKIDRNSYRY
+614 TTEKIVDKIYRC

-658 DAVNKDKNQLL
+658 DAVNKDKNQPL

-709 KGDIVAGPKK
+709 NGNTVAGPKK

>member
-1 MIVIVVSH
+1 
-9 QGIGKTAE
+9 
-17 RKLFRFIAF
+17 
-26 IEEIKMTNK
+26 MTNK

-100 SGATNVRDAIT
+100 SGATNLRDAIT

-242 RRDGSND
+242 RRDGD
-249 SVLSDSFGTAQ
+249 DTDFLSDSFGTAQ

-268 QLNDHNSLNFYVD
+268 HFNDHNYLNFYVD
-281 HYTQNLKRDLYNGN
+281 HYTQNLKRDLYTHKRDNI
-295 LKNVK
+295 KV
-300 LDFPN
+300 DFPE
-305 GMAPMGK
+305 GMRPMGQTS
-312 KFMTGDVSMA
+312 MTGEGSME

-352 YLSKFDWKSDILY
+352 YLSKFDWKSDIRY
-365 SGGKYTGHSPMAG
+365 SGMWFKGHVPAGLSPMTG
-378 GSGMGRAGMGGSS
+378 RMWDSIFKGFMVGDSG
-391 MGRPSMGGGS
+391 
-401 SPSEMDWNKT
+401 EYK
-411 FNTFM
+411 
-416 GLTYTNDVNVN
+416 NDVNVN

-561 LVTNMGKPGIITVNP
+561 LVTHMGQAGIITVNP

-614 TTEKIDRNSYRY
+614 TTTPIGDKEYRC

-632 RVKGIEHTLGYEL
+632 RIKGIEHTLGYEL
-645 NPMWKFKVNSTWL
+645 SPMWKFKVNSTWL
-658 DAVNKDKNQLL
+658 DAVNKDKNQPL

-704 TPVTV
+704 TPETV
-709 KGDIVAGPKK
+709 KGDVVAGPKK

>member
-1 MIVIVVSH
+1 
-9 QGIGKTAE
+9 
-17 RKLFRFIAF
+17 
-26 IEEIKMTNK
+26 MTNK

-40 KKLLTAAVLVSMLP
+40 KKLLTAAVLVSMLH
-54 GGLAFAEE
+54 GGELAFAEE

-139 LIMVNGH
+139 LIKVNGH

-196 ITKGS
+196 ITKSS

-242 RRDGSND
+242 RRDGD
-249 SVLSDSFGTAQ
+249 DTDFLSDSFGTAQ

-268 QLNDHNSLNFYVD
+268 HFNDHNYLNFYVD
-281 HYTQNLKRDLYNGN
+281 HYTQNLKRDLYTHKRDNI
-295 LKNVK
+295 KV
-300 LDFPN
+300 DFPEK
-305 GMAPMGK
+305 MGSMLGQTS
-312 KFMTGDVSMA
+312 MTGEGSME

-352 YLSKFDWKSDILY
+352 YLSKFDWKSDIRY
-365 SGGKYTGHSPMAG
+365 SD
-378 GSGMGRAGMGGSS
+378 SGMQFKGHVPAGLPINPMTERMWDSIFKG
-391 MGRPSMGGGS
+391 
-401 SPSEMDWNKT
+401 
-411 FNTFM
+411 FM
-416 GLTYTNDVNVN
+416 VGNSGEYKNDVNVN

-561 LVTNMGKPGIITVNP
+561 LVTHMGPAGIITVNP

-614 TTEKIDRNSYRY
+614 TTTPIGGKEYRC

-632 RVKGIEHTLGYEL
+632 RIKGIEHTLGYEL
-645 NPMWKFKVNSTWL
+645 SPMWKFKVNSTWL
-658 DAVNKDKNQLL
+658 DAVNKDKNQPL

-704 TPVTV
+704 TPETV
-709 KGDIVAGPKK
+709 KGDVVAGPKK

>member
-1 MIVIVVSH
+1 
-9 QGIGKTAE
+9 
-17 RKLFRFIAF
+17 
-26 IEEIKMTNK
+26 MTNK

-100 SGATNVRDAIT
+100 SGATNLRDAIT

-196 ITKGS
+196 ITKSS

-242 RRDGSND
+242 RRDGD
-249 SVLSDSFGTAQ
+249 DTDFLTDSFGTAQ

-268 QLNDHNSLNFYVD
+268 HFNDHNYLNFYVD
-281 HYTQNLKRDLYNGN
+281 HYTQNLKRDLYTHKRDNIKVN
-295 LKNVK
+295 
-300 LDFPN
+300 FPEK
-305 GMAPMGK
+305 MRPMGQAS
-312 KFMTGDVSMA
+312 MTGEGSME

-352 YLSKFDWKSDILY
+352 YLSKFDWESDIRY
-365 SGGKYTGHSPMAG
+365 SGMQFKGHVPAGLSPMTG
-378 GSGMGRAGMGGSS
+378 RMWDSIFKGFMVGDSG
-391 MGRPSMGGGS
+391 
-401 SPSEMDWNKT
+401 EYK
-411 FNTFM
+411 
-416 GLTYTNDVNVN
+416 NDVNVN

-561 LVTNMGKPGIITVNP
+561 LVTHMGQAGIITVNP

-614 TTEKIDRNSYRY
+614 TTTPIGDKEYRC

-632 RVKGIEHTLGYEL
+632 RIKGIEHTLGYEL
-645 NPMWKFKVNSTWL
+645 SPMWKFKVNSTWL
-658 DAVNKDKNQLL
+658 DAVNKDKNQPL

-704 TPVTV
+704 TPETV
-709 KGDIVAGPKK
+709 KGDVVAGPKK

>member
-1 MIVIVVSH
+1 
-9 QGIGKTAE
+9 
-17 RKLFRFIAF
+17 
-26 IEEIKMTNK
+26 MTNK

-40 KKLLTAAVLVSMLP
+40 KKLLTAVVLVSILH
-54 GGLAFAEE
+54 GGELAFAEE

-242 RRDGSND
+242 RRDGD
-249 SVLSDSFGTAQ
+249 DTDFLSDSFGTAQ

-268 QLNDHNSLNFYVD
+268 HFNDHNYLNFYVD
-281 HYTQNLKRDLYNGN
+281 HYTQNLKRDLYTHKRDNI
-295 LKNVK
+295 KVK
-300 LDFPN
+300 FPEK
-305 GMAPMGK
+305 MRPMGQTS
-312 KFMTGDVSMA
+312 MTGEGSME

-352 YLSKFDWKSDILY
+352 YLSKFDWKSDIRY
-365 SGGKYTGHSPMAG
+365 SGMQFKGHVPAGLPINPMTGRMWDSIFKGFMVG
-378 GSGMGRAGMGGSS
+378 DSG
-391 MGRPSMGGGS
+391 
-401 SPSEMDWNKT
+401 EYK
-411 FNTFM
+411 
-416 GLTYTNDVNVN
+416 NDVNVN

-561 LVTNMGKPGIITVNP
+561 LVTHMGQAGIITVNP

-614 TTEKIDRNSYRY
+614 TTTPIGGKEYRC

-658 DAVNKDKNQLL
+658 DAVNKDKNQPL

-704 TPVTV
+704 TPETV
-709 KGDIVAGPKK
+709 KGDVVAGPKE

>member
-1 MIVIVVSH
+1 M
-9 QGIGKTAE
+9 
-17 RKLFRFIAF
+17 
-26 IEEIKMTNK
+26 
-35 RTVYG
+35 
-40 KKLLTAAVLVSMLP
+40 
-54 GGLAFAEE
+54 
-62 ALPLYTLDAVVVTAT
+62 
-77 RTENDVKNVPAS
+77 KNVPAS

-120 KVRGGGH
+120 KVRRGGH

-196 ITKGS
+196 ITKSS

-242 RRDGSND
+242 RRDGD
-249 SVLSDSFGTAQ
+249 DTDFLTDSFGTAQ

-268 QLNDHNSLNFYVD
+268 HFNDHNYLNFYVD
-281 HYTQNLKRDLYNGN
+281 HYTQNLKRDLYTHKRDNIKVN
-295 LKNVK
+295 
-300 LDFPN
+300 FPEK
-305 GMAPMGK
+305 MRPMGQAS
-312 KFMTGDVSMA
+312 MTGEGSVE

-352 YLSKFDWKSDILY
+352 YLSKFDWESDIRY
-365 SGGKYTGHSPMAG
+365 SGMQFKGHVPAGLSPMTG
-378 GSGMGRAGMGGSS
+378 RMWDSIFKGFMVGDSG
-391 MGRPSMGGGS
+391 
-401 SPSEMDWNKT
+401 EYK
-411 FNTFM
+411 
-416 GLTYTNDVNVN
+416 NDVNVN

-561 LVTNMGKPGIITVNP
+561 LVTHMGQAGIITVNP

-614 TTEKIDRNSYRY
+614 TTEKIVDKIYRC

-658 DAVNKDKNQLL
+658 DAVNKDKNQPL

-709 KGDIVAGPKK
+709 NGNTVAGPKK

>member
-1 MIVIVVSH
+1 
-9 QGIGKTAE
+9 
-17 RKLFRFIAF
+17 
-26 IEEIKMTNK
+26 MTNK

-40 KKLLTAAVLVSMLP
+40 KKLLTAAVLASMLS
-54 GGLAFAEE
+54 GGELAFAEE
-62 ALPLYTLDAVVVTAT
+62 TLPLYTLDAVVVTAT

-242 RRDGSND
+242 RRDGD
-249 SVLSDSFGTAQ
+249 DTDFLSDSFGTAQ

-268 QLNDHNSLNFYVD
+268 HFNDHNYLNFYVD
-281 HYTQNLKRDLYNGN
+281 HYTQNLKRDLYTHKRDNIKVN
-295 LKNVK
+295 
-300 LDFPN
+300 FPEK
-305 GMAPMGK
+305 MRPMGQAS
-312 KFMTGDVSMA
+312 MTGEGSME

-352 YLSKFDWKSDILY
+352 YLSKFDWESDIRY
-365 SGGKYTGHSPMAG
+365 SGMQFKGHVPAGLSPMTG
-378 GSGMGRAGMGGSS
+378 RMWDSIFKGFMVGDSG
-391 MGRPSMGGGS
+391 
-401 SPSEMDWNKT
+401 EYK
-411 FNTFM
+411 
-416 GLTYTNDVNVN
+416 NDVNVN

-561 LVTNMGKPGIITVNP
+561 LVTHMGQAGIITVNP

-614 TTEKIDRNSYRY
+614 TTEKIVDKIYRC

-658 DAVNKDKNQLL
+658 DAVNKDKNQPL

-709 KGDIVAGPKK
+709 NGNTVAGPKK

>member
-1 MIVIVVSH
+1 
-9 QGIGKTAE
+9 
-17 RKLFRFIAF
+17 
-26 IEEIKMTNK
+26 MTNK

-242 RRDGSND
+242 RRDGD
-249 SVLSDSFGTAQ
+249 DTDFLSDSFGTAQ

-268 QLNDHNSLNFYVD
+268 HFNDHNYLNFYVD
-281 HYTQNLKRDLYNGN
+281 HYTQNLKRDLYN
-295 LKNVK
+295 KK
-300 LDFPN
+300 LFNAKAEFPDEMKDAMKARY
-305 GMAPMGK
+305 GVEYV
-312 KFMTGDVSMA
+312 TGDASI
-322 DALANYHYKQQTYGL
+322 DDGLANYHYKQQTYGL

-352 YLSKFDWKSDILY
+352 YLSKFDWQSDIFY
-365 SGGKYTGHSPMAG
+365 SGLQTHGHIPAGQPSYMANMWD
-378 GSGMGRAGMGGSS
+378 GMFKKFFT
-391 MGRPSMGGGS
+391 PS
-401 SPSEMDWNKT
+401 
-411 FNTFM
+411 
-416 GLTYTNDVNVN
+416 YANDVNVN
-427 SNKIFVIEG
+427 SNKLFAIEA
-436 RNSTKI
+436 RNSTRV
-442 NDNHRITYGAE
+442 NNNHRLTYGAE
-453 YIKNTVKGTNFGDDN
+453 YVKNTVKGTNFGDDN

-480 NGVTKEI
+480 NEVTKEI

-561 LVTNMGKPGIITVNP
+561 LVTSMGQAGIITVNP

-581 PETSNSW
+581 PETSDSW

-614 TTEKIDRNSYRY
+614 TTEKIGDHTHRC

-658 DAVNKDKNQLL
+658 DAVNKDKNQPL

-684 DGKDIGWSAVL
+684 DGKDIGWSAIL

-709 KGDIVAGPKK
+709 KGNTEAGPKK

>member
-1 MIVIVVSH
+1 
-9 QGIGKTAE
+9 
-17 RKLFRFIAF
+17 
-26 IEEIKMTNK
+26 MTNK

-40 KKLLTAAVLVSMLP
+40 KKLLTAAVLVSMLH
-54 GGLAFAEE
+54 GGELAFAEE

-196 ITKGS
+196 ITKSS

-242 RRDGSND
+242 RRDGD
-249 SVLSDSFGTAQ
+249 DTDFLTDSFGTAQ

-268 QLNDHNSLNFYVD
+268 HFNDHNYLNFYVD
-281 HYTQNLKRDLYNGN
+281 HYTQNLKRDLYTHKRDNIKVN
-295 LKNVK
+295 
-300 LDFPN
+300 FPEK
-305 GMAPMGK
+305 MRPMGQAS
-312 KFMTGDVSMA
+312 MTGEGSME

-352 YLSKFDWKSDILY
+352 YLSKFDWESDIRY
-365 SGGKYTGHSPMAG
+365 SGMQFKGHVPAGLSPMTG
-378 GSGMGRAGMGGSS
+378 RMWDSIFKGFMVGDSG
-391 MGRPSMGGGS
+391 
-401 SPSEMDWNKT
+401 EYK
-411 FNTFM
+411 
-416 GLTYTNDVNVN
+416 NDVNVN

-561 LVTNMGKPGIITVNP
+561 LVTHMGQAGIITVNP

-614 TTEKIDRNSYRY
+614 TTEKIVDKIYRC

-658 DAVNKDKNQLL
+658 DAVNKDKNQPL

-709 KGDIVAGPKK
+709 NGNTVAGPKK

>member
-1 MIVIVVSH
+1 
-9 QGIGKTAE
+9 
-17 RKLFRFIAF
+17 
-26 IEEIKMTNK
+26 MTNK

-40 KKLLTAAVLVSMLP
+40 KKLLTAAVLVSMLH
-54 GGLAFAEE
+54 GGEKLAFAEE
-62 ALPLYTLDAVVVTAT
+62 VLPLYTLDAVVVTAT

-127 EIIVRGMSTDKS
+127 EIIVRGMNTDKS

-242 RRDGSND
+242 RRDGD
-249 SVLSDSFGTAQ
+249 DTDFLTDSFGTAQ

-268 QLNDHNSLNFYVD
+268 HFNDHNYLNFYVD
-281 HYTQNLKRDLYNGN
+281 HYTQNLKRDLYTHKRDNIKVN
-295 LKNVK
+295 
-300 LDFPN
+300 FPEK
-305 GMAPMGK
+305 MRPMGQAS
-312 KFMTGDVSMA
+312 MTGEGSME

-352 YLSKFDWKSDILY
+352 YLSKFDWESDIRY
-365 SGGKYTGHSPMAG
+365 SGMQFKGHVPAGLSPMTG
-378 GSGMGRAGMGGSS
+378 RMWDSIFKGFMVGDSG
-391 MGRPSMGGGS
+391 
-401 SPSEMDWNKT
+401 EYK
-411 FNTFM
+411 
-416 GLTYTNDVNVN
+416 NDVNVN

-561 LVTNMGKPGIITVNP
+561 LVTHMGQAGIITVNP

-614 TTEKIDRNSYRY
+614 TTEKIVDKIYRC

-658 DAVNKDKNQLL
+658 DAVNKDKNQPL

-709 KGDIVAGPKK
+709 NGNTVAGPKK